1 MRTATILQ
9 AQVKDIINNHRGRW
23 LAITG
28 GRLAEIF
35 GFENDRAIRKAIED
49 LIDDGFPIYSVTE
62 SPAGYFFPS
71 SVEEARQ
78 YSKAL
83 QKRAVRI
90 FLRRRYII
98 RSAARYYEP
107 GKQGR
112 LI

>member
-1 MRTATILQ
+1 MATILQ
-9 AQVKDIINNHRGRW
+9 KQVQDIIHRHQGRR
-23 LAITG
+23 LAITVG
-28 GRLAEIF
+28 HLAAML
-35 GFENDRAIRKAIED
+35 GSDDRAIRKAVEE
-49 LIDDGFPIYSVTE
+49 LIDNQYPICSVTGT
-62 SPAGYFFPS
+62 PAGYFFPS
-71 SVEEARQ
+71 SVEEARV

-90 FLRRRYII
+90 FLRRRFII